1 VNSLLLFVGG
11 GVTFV
16 TLLLGY
22 CVARMLR
29 ADGWDQSNVFN
40 ALRVLS
46 YVTMHPGR
54 LIHLRDEDG
63 YRPFWYAPHDEFS
76 KVVNRDRE
84 R

>member
-16 TLLLGY
+16 TLVLGY

-29 ADGWDQSNVFN
+29 ADGWDQSNVLN

-46 YVTMHPGR
+46 YVVMHPGR
-54 LIHLRDEDG
+54 LVNLRDPDG
-63 YRPFWYAPHDEFS
+63 NRPFWYVAHDEF
-76 KVVNRDRE
+76 RDIV
-84 R
+84 